1 MQSTIFDP
9 KASLKEE
16 HRSQPDPYVAILA
29 EKGAVGE
36 LDTSA
41 WNRQIVAEGEQKA
54 TGEARDLCFIPYY
67 LRANRG
73 GKGQVRVG
81 LRIL

>member
-1 MQSTIFDP
+1 M
-9 KASLKEE
+9 KEE
-16 HRSQPDPYVAILA
+16 PRSQPDSYVAILA

-41 WNRQIVAEGEQKA
+41 WNRQIVAESEQKA
-54 TGEARDLCFIPYY
+54 TGQARDLFFIPYY

-73 GKGQVRVG
+73 GKRQMRVG